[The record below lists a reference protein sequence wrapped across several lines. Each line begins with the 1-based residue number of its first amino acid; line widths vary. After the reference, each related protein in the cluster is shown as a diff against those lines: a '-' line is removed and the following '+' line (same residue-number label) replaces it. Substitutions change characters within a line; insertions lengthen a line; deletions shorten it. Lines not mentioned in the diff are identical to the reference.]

1 MLRGRW
7 IGMLLLCLLVA
18 GVFAWL
24 GQWQLERAIE
34 TDPPKPGATEQVQ
47 QLTGPVNIKG
57 ALTVNGNI
65 SSTGSIIDT
74 AGNSNHH
81 TH

>member
-1 MLRGRW
+1 M
-7 IGMLLLCLLVA
+7 I
-18 GVFAWL
+18 
-24 GQWQLERAIE
+24 
-34 TDPPKPGATEQVQ
+34 DPGTVTVTAASI

-65 SSTGSIIDT
+65 SSTGSIMDT